1 MTKLEN
7 PMQTKVD
14 VFSSRD
20 LRSKAGTLIKEAQAG
35 HLSIITTH
43 GRPAAITLPFNG
55 RLMEQGAHHHLAATL
70 FEQKQVTLVQA
81 AKIADLSV
89 EEFLEVLKV
98 SNIDAVDYSATE
110 LEEEASVFA

>member
-1 MTKLEN
+1 
-7 PMQTKVD
+7 MQSTVD

-20 LRSKAGTLIKEAQAG
+20 LRSKAGKLIKEAQAG
-35 HLSIITTH
+35 HVSIITTH
-43 GRPAAITLPFNG
+43 GRPAAIALPFSA

-89 EEFLEVLKV
+89 EEFLDVLRA
-98 SNIDAVDYSATE
+98 SNIDAVDYSTAE
-110 LEEEASVFA
+110 LEDEQSVFE